1 MRRRH
6 GIALVA
12 VALTSALSLVG
23 CAKDSGNATNTNA
36 PGQNA
41 AQGCQKN
48 NLPAGAPASSTT
60 AGAGEKVDGSALRV
74 GLAYDIGGRGDASF
88 NDSAAAGLDKAKSEL
103 GITQVKELTAG
114 ANESEADKQTRLR
127 QLATEGYNVV
137 VGVGFAYSEATKAVA
152 PGYPNTKFAVVDG
165 FVEGVPNV
173 TPLLFAEHEGSFLVG
188 AIAALKS
195 KSCKIGFVGGVNIPL
210 IQKFEAGF
218 VAGVKAV
225 DPNATIEKTY
235 LTEAGDFTGFQDPP
249 KGEVAT
255 KGLIDKGVDVVYHA
269 AGASGKGVF
278 AAAKSA
284 EIQAI
289 GVDSD
294 QYNQPTVAEFKDV
307 IISSMLK
314 RVDVAVFDY
323 ITATAKNDLSAVPG
337 VFDLKVEGVGFATS
351 GGKIDDIEDTVLA
364 YQAQII
370 DGTIKVP
377 QEPTD

>member
-1 MRRRH
+1 M
-6 GIALVA
+6 
-12 VALTSALSLVG
+12 
-23 CAKDSGNATNTNA
+23 AK
-36 PGQNA
+36 
-41 AQGCQKN
+41 
-48 NLPAGAPASSTT
+48 
-60 AGAGEKVDGSALRV
+60 E
-74 GLAYDIGGRGDASF
+74 
-88 NDSAAAGLDKAKSEL
+88 EL
-103 GITQVKELTAG
+103 GVTQVKELTAG
-114 ANESEADKQTRLR
+114 TNESEADKQTRLR
-127 QLATEGYNVV
+127 QLATEGHNVV
-137 VGVGFAYSEATKAVA
+137 IGVGFAYSEATKEVA
-152 PGYPNTKFAVVDG
+152 PQFPNVKFAVVDG

-173 TPLLFAEHEGSFLVG
+173 TPLTFAEHEGSFLVG
-188 AIAALKS
+188 TVAALKS
-195 KSCKIGFVGGVNIPL
+195 KACKIGFVGGVNIPL

-235 LTEAGDFTGFQDPP
+235 LTEAGDFSGFQDAP

-278 AAAKSA
+278 AAAQSA
-284 EIQAI
+284 NIQAI

-294 QYNQPTVAEFKDV
+294 QYNQPTVAEYKDV

-323 ITATAKNDLSAVPG
+323 ITAAAKNDLSTLPS

-351 GGKIDDIEDTVLA
+351 GGKIADIEDTVLA

-370 DGTIKVP
+370 GGTIKVP
-377 QEPTD
+377 TEPSS

>member
-1 MRRRH
+1 VRLRR

-12 VALTSALSLVG
+12 IALTSALSLVG
-23 CAKDSGNATNTNA
+23 CAKDSGSTTST

-41 AQGCQKN
+41 AAGCQKN
-48 NLPAGAPASSTT
+48 NLPAAGSAATT
-60 AGAGEKVDGSALRV
+60 TTGGGEKVDGSALKV

-88 NDSAAAGLDKAKSEL
+88 NDAAAAGLDKAKSEL

-114 ANESEADKQTRLR
+114 TNESEADKQTRLR
-127 QLATEGYNVV
+127 QLATEGHNVV
-137 VGVGFAYSEATKAVA
+137 IAVGFAYSEATKAIA
-152 PGYPNTKFAVVDG
+152 PQFPDVKFAVVDG

-225 DPNATIEKTY
+225 DSNATIEKTY
-235 LTEAGDFTGFQDPP
+235 LTEAGDFSGFQDAP

-255 KGLIDKGVDVVYHA
+255 KGLIDKGADVVYHA

-284 EIQAI
+284 NIQAI

-294 QYNQPTVAEFKDV
+294 QYNQPTVKEYKDV

-323 ITATAKNDLSAVPG
+323 ITAAAKNDLSTLPS

-351 GGKIDDIEDTVLA
+351 GGKIDDVKGTVLA
-364 YQAQII
+364 YQARII

-377 QEPTD
+377 DEPSS